1 MNIAFNPISLFP
13 NKLIPI
19 SSDSK
24 NLYAN
29 EALDIDDWE

>member
-1 MNIAFNPISLFP
+1 MNIAFNTFLLP
-13 NKLIPI
+13 NKLIFI